1 MMYADAIKAA
11 NNLTSIVPFLGGST
25 SRKDY
30 EDALKL
36 TEYQIESEPDSPLI
50 DMLTAKIDKYEDDA
64 PEFAAFNER
73 VKALPAG
80 IALLR
85 VLMDQHQLT
94 QSDFEAEIGKKS
106 LVSRILNGE
115 RTLTLDHMRALAKRF
130 DIPVSAFVD

>member
-11 NNLTSIVPFLGGST
+11 NNLTSIVPLLGGST
-25 SRKDY
+25 SCKDY
-30 EDALKL
+30 EDA
-36 TEYQIESEPDSPLI
+36 
-50 DMLTAKIDKYEDDA
+50 
-64 PEFAAFNER
+64 PEFVAFNER
-73 VKALPAG
+73 IKALPAG

-85 VLMDQHQLT
+85 ILMDQHGLT

-115 RTLTLDHMRALAKRF
+115 RTLTVDHMSALAKRF